1 MITDKLENAKTY
13 YSTHQGLMDAL
24 LFLQSN
30 DLKALSVGRHTI
42 SKRCF
47 AVVTEYDTQSV
58 EERQWEA
65 HKRYIDVQ
73 YVVSGN
79 ERFEYAPVS
88 DLKNPTPYDRG
99 EDTYNLEGKG
109 IVVPNNPG
117 HFAVFFPQ
125 DGHKPGVYGPGEKAS
140 AVKKVIV
147 KVVL

>member
-13 YSTHQGLMDAL
+13 YSAHQGLMDAL

-30 DLKALSVGRHTI
+30 DMNSLSVGRHTI

-47 AVVTEYDTQSV
+47 AVVTEYDTVSA

-73 YVVSGN
+73 YVVSGD
-79 ERFEYAPVS
+79 EYFEYAPVG
-88 DLKNPTPYDRG
+88 DLENPGAYNRG

-109 IVVPNNPG
+109 IVLPNKPG

-125 DGHKPGVYGPGEKAS
+125 DGHKPGLCGDGKPS